1 MTELLFLAV
10 EEAIPADHP
19 AALLAVPLGL
29 LFMGGSVFMLLWSNY
44 GAKKGAAIY
53 GVAFFGFAFLIG
65 VFWTFGGPG
74 IPQGLGIT
82 HLPGER
88 PVDYQ
93 PRWYPFEQGSDRGE
107 FFLTTADVSAFSSVE
122 AYAGLGDASED
133 EVASSPRFANLSGSA
148 GAASLL
154 MSGDFLPVD
163 ENNVAQIG
171 VNRREQFES
180 DAQRLRPANAAG
192 RAQPFYTARAAG
204 AVLFADDADT
214 GVRLAA
220 QEYQAVATYVDA
232 DGVPLEPV
240 PVGETAY
247 WFAFYDP
254 GAVWLPSALWTGAAF
269 IFFLLSLLWLDRMEM
284 QEKRLSTIAVTE
296 PERVAVPIA
305 Q

>member
-1 MTELLFLAV
+1 VTELLFLAV

-65 VFWTFGGPG
+65 VFWTLGGPG

-88 PVDYQ
+88 PSDYQ
-93 PRWYPFEQGSDRGE
+93 PRWYAFEEGSDRAA
-107 FFLTTADVSAFSSVE
+107 FFPSAADVSTFSSIE
-122 AYAGLGDASED
+122 EYAGLGGASED
-133 EVASSPRFANLSGSA
+133 EVQSNPRFANLSGSA

-154 MSGDFLPVD
+154 MRGAFLPID

-171 VNRREQFES
+171 VNRREQFER
-180 DAQRLRPANAAG
+180 DAQRLRPRNAAG
-192 RAQPFYTARAAG
+192 RAQPFYTARNAG
-204 AVLFADDADT
+204 PVLLVDDADT
-214 GVRLAA
+214 GVRLAG
-220 QEYQAVATYVDA
+220 QEFQAFATYVDA
-232 DGVPLEPV
+232 DGVPIEPV
-240 PVGETAY
+240 PVGEAVY

-254 GAVWLPSALWTGAAF
+254 GAVWLPAALWTGASF
-269 IFFLLSLLWLDRMEM
+269 LFFLLSLLWLDRMEM
-284 QEKRLSTIAVTE
+284 REKRFSTIAVTE

>member
-1 MTELLFLAV
+1 VIELILAV

-44 GAKKGAAIY
+44 GAKKAAAIY

-65 VFWTFGGPG
+65 VFWTLGGPG
-74 IPQGLGIT
+74 IPQGLGVT

-93 PRWYPFEQGSDRGE
+93 PRWYTFEEGSERAA
-107 FFLTTADVSAFSSVE
+107 FFATSNDLSAFTSIDEYV
-122 AYAGLGDASED
+122 GLGDATED
-133 EVASSPRFANLSGSA
+133 EILSNPRFANLTGSA
-148 GAASLL
+148 GSASLQ
-154 MSGDFLPVD
+154 MRAEFLPVD

-171 VNRREQFES
+171 VNRREQFER
-180 DAQRLRPANAAG
+180 DAQARRPANAAG
-192 RAQPFYTARAAG
+192 RAQPFYTARPVG
-204 AVLFADDADT
+204 PVLLTDDAAT

-220 QEYQAVATYVDA
+220 QEFQAIATFVDA

-240 PVGETAY
+240 PVGDTAY
-247 WFAFYDP
+247 WYAFYDP

-269 IFFLLSLLWLDRMEM
+269 LLFLLSLLSLDRMEM
-284 QEKRLSTIAVTE
+284 REKRLSSIDVTE
-296 PERVAVPIA
+296 PERLAVPIA

>member
-29 LFMGGSVFMLLWSNY
+29 LFMAGSVFMLLWSNY

-53 GVAFFGFAFLIG
+53 GVAFFGFAFLLG
-65 VFWTFGGPG
+65 VFWTLGGPG

-93 PRWYPFEQGSDRGE
+93 PRWYTFEQGSERAA
-107 FFLTTADVSAFSSVE
+107 FFPTASDVSAFSSIE
-122 AYAGLGDASED
+122 EYAGLSDASED
-133 EVASSPRFANLSGSA
+133 EIQSNPRFANLSGAA

-154 MSGDFLPVD
+154 MRGEFLPVD

-171 VNRREQFES
+171 VNRREQFER
-180 DAQRLRPANAAG
+180 DAQRQRPANAAG
-192 RAQPFYTARAAG
+192 RAQPFYTARNAG
-204 AVLFADDADT
+204 PVLFVDDAET

-220 QEYQAVATYVDA
+220 QEFQAVATYVDA

-247 WFAFYDP
+247 WYGFYDP
-254 GAVWLPSALWTGAAF
+254 GAIWLPAALWTGASF
-269 IFFLLSLLWLDRMEM
+269 LFFLLSLLWLDRMEM
-284 QEKRLSTIAVTE
+284 REKRLSTITVTE
-296 PERVAVPIA
+296 AERVAVPIA

>member
-19 AALLAVPLGL
+19 AAILAVPLGL

-74 IPQGLGIT
+74 IPQGLGVT

-93 PRWYPFEQGSDRGE
+93 PRWYTFEAGSDRAA
-107 FFLTTADVSAFSSVE
+107 FFPSTGDVAAFTSIE
-122 AYAGLGDASED
+122 EYAGLGDATED
-133 EVASSPRFANLSGSA
+133 EVSSNPRFANLLGSA
-148 GAASLL
+148 GSASLL
-154 MSGDFLPVD
+154 MRGDFLPVD

-171 VNRREQFES
+171 VNRREQFEQ

-192 RAQPFYTARAAG
+192 RAQPFYTARPVG
-204 AVLFADDADT
+204 PVLLTDDAAT
-214 GVRLAA
+214 GVRLAT
-220 QEYQAVATYVDA
+220 QEFQAIATYVDA

-240 PVGETAY
+240 PVGDTAY

-269 IFFLLSLLWLDRMEM
+269 FFFLLSLFWLDRMEM
-284 QEKRLSTIAVTE
+284 REKRQNIIEVTE
-296 PERVAVPIA
+296 PERLAVPIA